1 MVAFSTP
8 LGKEKQR
15 ASGAGQH
22 TGIFG
27 KKKNPS
33 IQDLDSR
40 LRGGNHS
47 NIPDSSVCTHA
58 AHTHIY
64 TWTQHSHAC
73 RQTHAYSF
81 ILTHTCAQV
90 HSSQVRSNST
100 SASNAPWQKP
110 NSANYLR
117 PTFHPSH
124 QQQLALHL
132 DFLLLCRGEGTS
144 QLLPLPNPGNAGF
157 RGVLSKPVPTSGAA
171 G

>member
-1 MVAFSTP
+1 MGVSPEHRGGQNRPPLQGWWHSPHHLVKRSRGPVEQASTQGY
-8 LGKEKQR
+8 LE
-15 ASGAGQH
+15 
-22 TGIFG
+22 
-27 KKKNPS
+27 KKNPS

-90 HSSQVRSNST
+90 HSSKFTLTQHQPLMPPGRSPTLLIT
-100 SASNAPWQKP
+100 SDPP
-110 NSANYLR
+110 FTL
-117 PTFHPSH
+117 
-124 QQQLALHL
+124 
-132 DFLLLCRGEGTS
+132 
-144 QLLPLPNPGNAGF
+144 
-157 RGVLSKPVPTSGAA
+157 PTSSN
-171 G
+171 